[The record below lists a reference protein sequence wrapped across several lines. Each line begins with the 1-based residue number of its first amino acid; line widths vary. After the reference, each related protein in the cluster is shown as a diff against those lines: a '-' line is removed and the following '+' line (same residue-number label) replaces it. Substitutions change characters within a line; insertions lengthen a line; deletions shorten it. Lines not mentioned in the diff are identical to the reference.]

1 MPIDDRTDKAQLE
14 LLRKVLSEN
23 GIDYMVTRVEGTI
36 AHVNIWV
43 GKPGLQCDIYI
54 TYYNYLHNLTK

>member
-1 MPIDDRTDKAQLE
+1 MPIDDRTDKSQLE

-23 GIDYMVTRVEGTI
+23 GIDFMVTRVDGTI

-43 GKPGLQCDIYI
+43 GKPKTQCDINVTTQII
-54 TYYNYLHNLTK
+54 T

>member
-23 GIDYMVTRVEGTI
+23 GMDYMVTRVEGTI

-43 GKPGLQCDIYI
+43 GKPGL
-54 TYYNYLHNLTK
+54 